1 MLRQRTYIKEFRNP
15 NDRDGE
21 GPAYEEMSS
30 ELDVFWK
37 LISDSKRGHLSRDMV
52 PTMHRA
58 DKSIRSALRDATS
71 ADVEKF
77 LPDVD
82 SALEDVEKQ
91 LDRINKEEKRKP
103 ELKQDQRWMKTA
115 SALEEALGILEKLL
129 NYLEKASK
137 SLTYG

>member
-1 MLRQRTYIKEFRNP
+1 MLRHRTYIKEFRNP
-15 NDRDGE
+15 NDRDDE

-37 LISDSKRGHLSRDMV
+37 LISDSKRGHLSRDV
-52 PTMHRA
+52 VSIMHRA
-58 DKSIRSALRDATS
+58 DKSIRNALRDATL

-91 LDRINKEEKRKP
+91 LDRIGKEEKRKP

-115 SALEEALGILEKLL
+115 NALEDAFGILEKLL